1 MFWRRNTAFSL
12 GFAKL
17 SSLLFF
23 TPLSYLGDQLS
34 GLGLPHSVLA
44 TIMKRR
50 GLVTRTVFEIRTVID
65 DYRSQVAGGL
75 TAGLDIWEMAVLP
88 MLMNNSE
95 CWMEVSKKSIEE
107 LDKLQLMFLR
117 CLMAVG
123 SGCPIPILYSE
134 TGSLKMEFRIL
145 ERKLLFLH
153 HVATLPDTSIAKEI
167 YNVQTQ
173 LNLPGLTQECHEFLV
188 KFGIIH
194 IQNYSKIQWKNLI
207 KKKIR
212 ELNKMDI
219 LEQIESEGYKK
230 LNLETMKNDSF
241 ELKPY
246 MKNLNVSEA
255 RLKFKLNSFMTPTVK
270 MNFQSDSEF
279 TRDLWTCPGCSVPG
293 DVTGCRDTQR
303 HIMVCTGYETLRQDK
318 DLSTDKG
325 IVSYFQQ
332 VMNHRMDNEE
342 E

>member
-1 MFWRRNTAFSL
+1 
-12 GFAKL
+12 
-17 SSLLFF
+17 
-23 TPLSYLGDQLS
+23 
-34 GLGLPHSVLA
+34 
-44 TIMKRR
+44 
-50 GLVTRTVFEIRTVID
+50 
-65 DYRSQVAGGL
+65 
-75 TAGLDIWEMAVLP
+75 
-88 MLMNNSE
+88 
-95 CWMEVSKKSIEE
+95 MEVSKKSIEE
-107 LDKLQLMFLR
+107 LDKLQLKFLR

-145 ERKLLFLH
+145 ERKLIFLH

-212 ELNKMDI
+212 ELDKMDI
-219 LEQIESEGYKK
+219 LEQIESEGYKQ
-230 LNLETMKNDSF
+230 LNLETMKNDPF

-270 MNFQSDSEF
+270 MNFQMEVTINFVSVN
-279 TRDLWTCPGCSVPG
+279 PGS
-293 DVTGCRDTQR
+293 
-303 HIMVCTGYETLRQDK
+303 
-318 DLSTDKG
+318 
-325 IVSYFQQ
+325 
-332 VMNHRMDNEE
+332 
-342 E
+342 

>member
-1 MFWRRNTAFSL
+1 MLEDF
-12 GFAKL
+12 KE
-17 SSLLFF
+17 
-23 TPLSYLGDQLS
+23 TPLKLCGADMVYEEQAKYLGDQLS

-117 CLMAVG
+117 CLMDVG

-303 HIMVCTGYETLRQDK
+303 HIMVCTGYEMLRQDK
-318 DLSTDKG
+318 DLS
-325 IVSYFQQ
+325 V
-332 VMNHRMDNEE
+332 HRQGNSVILPAGYEP
-342 E
+342 